1 MALLWVFVV
10 ALSTLYGAMVVAFI
24 VGLHRIPRENGIL
37 TKQAIPISVIVPIR
51 NEEHN
56 LDRLLSS
63 LAAQDYPKDSFEVI
77 MVNDHSTDL
86 SRDRVKRW
94 RTEMNNLLLV
104 DLPPGTTGKKN
115 AIATG
120 VERAKY
126 DFIVLTDADCSHP
139 GSWLA
144 AMAQEFGTEETK
156 MVIGPVMIK
165 YGKNFFQRMQALEH
179 ASLQATTLGG
189 CGLGIP
195 FMAGSANLAFH
206 RARVGFNREM
216 LNPSHPSGDDVF
228 LLHGAKRQG
237 RGAIGCVHSPQAL
250 VFTKPVEGL
259 SQFLFQRARW
269 ASKAPLYRDVVAIL
283 AALIVLIFNLMIL
296 FLVVSSF
303 FIHGAPLALAT
314 AFAVKALVDFPLLR
328 IYLKRYGKTSLL
340 WVFIPLQLLY
350 PFYIGLAFTLSVMAP
365 VKWKRDS
372 A

>member
-10 ALSTLYGAMVVAFI
+10 VLSTLYGAMVVSFI
-24 VGLHRIPRENGIL
+24 VGLLRFPRENGIP
-37 TKQAIPISVIVPIR
+37 TRQPIPISVIAPIR

-56 LDRLLSS
+56 LDGLLGS

-77 MVNDHSTDL
+77 MVNDHSTDS
-86 SRDRVKRW
+86 SRDRVNSW
-94 RTEMNNLLLV
+94 RTEMDNLHLV
-104 DLPPGTTGKKN
+104 DLPLGTTGKKD
-115 AIATG
+115 AIAAG

-126 DFIVLTDADCSHP
+126 DFIALTDADCSHP
-139 GSWLA
+139 KSWLA
-144 AMAQEFGTEETK
+144 AMAQGFGTEETK

-165 YGKNFFQRMQALEH
+165 YGKKFFQRMQALEH
-179 ASLQATTLGG
+179 ASLQAVTLGG

-206 RARVGFNREM
+206 RERVGFNREM

-237 RGAIGCVHSPQAL
+237 RGAIGCVHSPQAM
-250 VFTKPVEGL
+250 VYTKPAEGL
-259 SQFLFQRARW
+259 AEFLFQRARW

-283 AALIVLIFNLMIL
+283 VALIVLIFNLML
-296 FLVVSSF
+296 LLLVVLSF
-303 FIHGAPLALAT
+303 FIHGALLALAT
-314 AFAVKALVDFPLLR
+314 AIAVKALVDFPLLR
-328 IYLKRYGKTSLL
+328 IYLKRYKETSLL

-350 PFYIGLAFTLSVMAP
+350 PFYIALAFALSVMAP
-365 VKWKRDS
+365 VKWKKDS

>member
-10 ALSTLYGAMVVAFI
+10 VLSTLYGAMVVAFI
-24 VGLHRIPRENGIL
+24 VGLLRIPRENGIP
-37 TKQAIPISVIVPIR
+37 TRQPIPISVIVPIR

-56 LDRLLSS
+56 LDGLLSS
-63 LAAQDYPKDSFEVI
+63 LAAQDYPKDFLEVI
-77 MVNDHSTDL
+77 MVNDHSTD
-86 SRDRVKRW
+86 SSSDRVNSW
-94 RTEMNNLLLV
+94 RPEMDNLLMV
-104 DLPPGTTGKKN
+104 GLPHGTTGKKN
-115 AIATG
+115 AMAVG

-139 GSWLA
+139 KSWLE
-144 AMAQEFGTEETK
+144 AMAQGFDTEETK

-165 YGKNFFQRMQALEH
+165 YGTNFFQRMQTLEH
-179 ASLQATTLGG
+179 ASLQAATFGG

-206 RARVGFNREM
+206 RERVGFNREM
-216 LNPSHPSGDDVF
+216 LNPAHPSGDDVF

-250 VFTKPVEGL
+250 VNTKPAEGL
-259 SQFLFQRARW
+259 TEFLFQRARW

-283 AALIVLIFNLMIL
+283 VALIVLIFNLML
-296 FLVVSSF
+296 LLLVVLSF
-303 FIHGAPLALAT
+303 FIHGALLALAT
-314 AFAVKALVDFPLLR
+314 AIAVKALVDFPLLR
-328 IYLKRYGKTSLL
+328 IYLKRYKETSLL

-350 PFYIGLAFTLSVMAP
+350 PFYIALAFALSVMAP
-365 VKWKRDS
+365 VKWKKDS